1 MLVNFKNQKNRYR
14 EKLQPAQTHSKYT
27 DLLLN
32 AEGMVA
38 KNNTLRSYINCLL
51 TYLLTYTFSALTLLA
66 GRQEGHPACKK

>member
-1 MLVNFKNQKNRYR
+1 MLVNFKTKKNRYR

-32 AEGMVA
+32 AEGIVA

-51 TYLLTYTFSALTLLA
+51 TYLHLQCFDTVGRAA
-66 GRQEGHPACKK
+66 GRASGL